1 MQQKQQKP
9 IINQNENNNIDL
21 PGRIDH
27 FSIKDIC
34 SLPEESSIVLSFSK
48 SSNNFIEMI
57 IIKSHIFFDRR
68 RPEIYMNPIRKIY
81 GISLHSNCLICKC
94 WLMKC
99 IEGNREIMEKL
110 SEILYS
116 GKNPL
121 LMIFSPYLRRL
132 MFCTDFVDRKAMN
145 KTIIKKVMSN
155 CGNLFV
161 SARVALLQKN
171 IELINYF
178 KEITNYS
185 WYNMNDSNFAFSR
198 CSIFLNFVNS
208 KDLFLVK
215 NIFPKKIYFQIF
227 QICSE
232 IMNKNS
238 YRKFNRT
245 NSCNNL
251 KENCL
256 SAEKGNNNSFQKE
269 YKIKKEEN
277 MLNLKEEETDL
288 DFNNGLKN
296 EKNRY
301 FIDESNTYVDNNKKR
316 NDIKMKINLKENKIL
331 QERSFSTNRKEKIRQ
346 INSKEFNNRFL
357 NNKRKVNF
365 I

>member
-1 MQQKQQKP
+1 MEQKQKL
-9 IINQNENNNIDL
+9 NQNENNNIDL

-27 FSIKDIC
+27 FSIKDIS

-48 SSNNFIEMI
+48 SSNNFIEML
-57 IIKSHIFFDRR
+57 IIKSHIFFDKR
-68 RPEIYMNPIRKIY
+68 RPEIYMNPIRNIY

-132 MFCTDFVDRKAMN
+132 IFCSDIVDRKAMN

-161 SARVALLQKN
+161 SARVALSQRN
-171 IELINYF
+171 FELINYF

-208 KDLFLVK
+208 KDIFLIK
-215 NIFPKKIYFQIF
+215 GIFPKKIYLQIF

-232 IMNKNS
+232 IIQKYSN
-238 YRKFNRT
+238 RKYNRI
-245 NSCNNL
+245 NNCNNL
-251 KENCL
+251 KENYL
-256 SAEKGNNNSFQKE
+256 ITDQDNSSFQKLNN
-269 YKIKKEEN
+269 IKDDN

-288 DFNNGLKN
+288 NLDNCLKYGN
-296 EKNRY
+296 NRY
-301 FIDESNTYVDNNKKR
+301 FRDEPIKFSDNNKKEI
-316 NDIKMKINLKENKIL
+316 DIKMKINLRENKNI
-331 QERSFSTNRKEKIRQ
+331 QERSFSLNRKEKIGK
-346 INSKEFNNRFL
+346 INSHEFNNRYL
-357 NNKRKVNF
+357 NNKRNVNF
-365 I
+365 M

>member
-1 MQQKQQKP
+1 MQQKP
-9 IINQNENNNIDL
+9 ITNQNENNNNDL

-99 IEGNREIMEKL
+99 IEGNREIMDKL

-121 LMIFSPYLRRL
+121 LMIFSPYLKRL
-132 MFCTDFVDRKAMN
+132 VFYSDFVDRKAMN

-161 SARVALLQKN
+161 SARVALSQKN
-171 IELINYF
+171 IELITYF
-178 KEITNYS
+178 KEIANHS
-185 WYNMNDSNFAFSR
+185 WYNMNDTNFALSR
-198 CSIFLNFVNS
+198 CSIFLNFVNF
-208 KDLFLVK
+208 KDIFLVK
-215 NIFPKKIYFQIF
+215 NIFPKKICFHIIQA
-227 QICSE
+227 CSN
-232 IMNKNS
+232 IMKKNS
-238 YRKFNRT
+238 DRNLNRV
-245 NSCNNL
+245 NNCNNM
-251 KENCL
+251 KENYL
-256 SAEKGNNNSFQKE
+256 ITDQGNNNSFQKV
-269 YKIKKEEN
+269 YNIKKEEN
-277 MLNLKEEETDL
+277 ILNLKEEETEL
-288 DFNNGLKN
+288 DFNNGLKDG
-296 EKNRY
+296 KNKNFR
-301 FIDESNTYVDNNKKR
+301 DESNTIADNDKKR
-316 NDIKMKINLKENKIL
+316 NDIKMKINLRENNYIQK
-331 QERSFSTNRKEKIRQ
+331 RSFSTNRKENIRQ
-346 INSKEFNNRFL
+346 INSQEFNNRYL

-365 I
+365 M